1 MFKYLNCITF
11 RVAKVW
17 GCNALA
23 KVLVACA
30 WPYINYVPHLGTM
43 IGSILSA
50 DVVARYYRLK
60 GDDVVFVSGSDEHGT
75 PIEVEALRLGVSPKQ
90 LTDQNHKLVVDLF
103 EKWGI
108 SFDNYTRTESETHKK
123 FVQQLFLKIYENGYV
138 FTEETELPYCQ
149 NCNRFLPDRFVEGTC
164 PYCGYE
170 GARGDQCESC
180 GRLLEPTKLIKPYC
194 SLCKN
199 PPIIKKT
206 KHWYFDLPKF
216 AEKLQNYIENNRQF
230 PDNARNFSLNLIK
243 EGLKPRAIT
252 RDNKWGIPAPFPGA
266 EDKTIYVWLEAV
278 LGYVSATIEHFERL
292 GKEEEWKKYWL
303 DKNAKTLFFVGK
315 DNIPFHTLILP
326 ALLLATHEDY
336 NLPWNVPS
344 TEFLNFEGK
353 RFSKSHRIGVWID
366 DALKLF
372 PPDYWRYY
380 LISIRPEKKDSSF
393 SWKTFK
399 ETINADLND
408 TLGNF
413 IHRTL
418 TFINQHFNNE
428 VPKPENLDTYD
439 KKILRSV
446 KKKVKKIAES
456 LEECKLQ
463 AALRQVISLGRL
475 GNQYLNEKE
484 PWNTIKTDRQQT
496 ANTLYVS
503 IQIIKALAIALEPFI
518 PFTAEKL
525 WKLLNLE
532 GTVHTQKW
540 EEATKPLSPNHKI
553 NKAQPLFSKIE
564 ATEEELKTM
573 TEKIATQTSTQTV
586 SYQEFSKLDLRVG
599 VIKKAERVPKSQNLL
614 KLTIDIGEGQLKQ
627 AVAGIAQYYEPKQ
640 LEGKHVAIIANLQP
654 RKIFGL
660 ESEVMILAAEDEKT
674 VSILQPD
681 TQVKAG
687 SKIK

>member
-1 MFKYLNCITF
+1 
-11 RVAKVW
+11 
-17 GCNALA
+17 
-23 KVLVACA
+23 
-30 WPYINYVPHLGTM
+30 M

-60 GDDVVFVSGSDEHGT
+60 GDEVVFVSGSDEHGT
-75 PIEVEALRLGVSPKQ
+75 PIEVEALRLGISPRQ
-90 LTDQNHKLVVDLF
+90 LTDQNHKIVVDLF

-108 SFDNYTRTESETHKK
+108 SFDNYTRTESETHKE
-123 FVQQLFLKIYENGYV
+123 FVQKLFLKIYENGYV
-138 FTEETELPYCQ
+138 FTEETELPYCPK
-149 NCNRFLPDRFVEGTC
+149 CNRFLPDRFVEGIC
-164 PYCGYE
+164 PYCRYE

-180 GRLLEPTKLIKPYC
+180 GRLLEPTKLVKPYC
-194 SLCKN
+194 SICKN
-199 PPIIKKT
+199 PPLIKKT

-216 AEKLQNYIENNRQF
+216 TEKLQTYIENNRQL
-230 PDNARNFSLNLIK
+230 PENARNFSLNLIK

-278 LGYVSATIEHFERL
+278 LGYVSATVEHYKRQ
-292 GKEEEWKKYWL
+292 GKEEKWKEYWL

-326 ALLLATHEDY
+326 ALLLASHEDY

-418 TFINQHFNNE
+418 TFINQHFDSK
-428 VPKPENLDTYD
+428 VPKPKNLDSQD
-439 KKILRSV
+439 KKILQSV
-446 KKKVKKIAES
+446 KKKVKKIAEN
-456 LEECKLQ
+456 LEQCKLQ
-463 AALRQVISLGRL
+463 AALRQVISISRL

-484 PWNTIKTDRQQT
+484 PWNKIKTDPQQAT
-496 ANTLYVS
+496 NTLYVS
-503 IQIIKALAIALEPFI
+503 IQIIKALAITLEPFT

-532 GTVHTQKW
+532 GSVHTQKW
-540 EEATKPLSPNHKI
+540 DEATKPLLPNHKI

-564 ATEEELKTM
+564 ATEEELKNM
-573 TEKIATQTSTQTV
+573 TEKLATQPQIV
-586 SYQEFSKLDLRVG
+586 SYEEFSKLDLRIG
-599 VIKKAERVPKSQNLL
+599 IIKKAERVPKSQNLL
-614 KLTIDIGEGQLKQ
+614 KLMIDIGEGQLKQ
-627 AVAGIAQYYEPKQ
+627 AVAGMAQYYEPKQ
-640 LEGKHVAIIANLQP
+640 LEGKHVAVIANLQP

-660 ESEVMILAAEDEKT
+660 ESQVMILAAEDEKT

-681 TQVKAG
+681 APVKAG